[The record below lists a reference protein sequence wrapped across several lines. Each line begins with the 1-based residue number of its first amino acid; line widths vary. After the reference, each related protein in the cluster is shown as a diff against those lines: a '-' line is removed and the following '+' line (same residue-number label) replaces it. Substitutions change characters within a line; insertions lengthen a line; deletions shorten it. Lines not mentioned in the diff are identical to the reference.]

1 MSRNN
6 NYAIRYSLILL
17 FSISLVAVV
26 TWLAPSLDAAV
37 MSMLFRMRGRL
48 DVPGDVVILGIDDA
62 SLQRVGKWPWPR
74 TAMADVIDRLTQAR
88 VRCIGLDILYTEP
101 ANPEADRILA
111 SAIARNGRV
120 ILTTQLYET
129 ASSPPS
135 IAWLT
140 PIPDVANAAKAM
152 GHVHV
157 APDVNGMARTI
168 QLQKADDRGE
178 ARWAFALEV
187 IRLAE
192 RISETD
198 IEELDGALKFGRY
211 RIPVLDGP
219 PVSAPP
225 GVTILRPNEMILN
238 YAGPARTFSQYS
250 VQDLLDG
257 KLSPGELEGRI
268 VLIGAVAPSLGDSR
282 VVPFMNYE
290 GGRSLVGQEGG
301 LEMPGVEIH
310 ANIINTIRGG
320 LGLQRVPEW
329 IAFFSALIVI
339 VCSALT
345 IRYFYGWRQVGV
357 LLLILSAI
365 ILGSLYAF
373 RQLLIVPPLLPMMM
387 GFLAV
392 IPLLFNRQLNA
403 SRQLDLK
410 LKALVASQEGF
421 LLPEERALSGDEDAL
436 LLDLPKS
443 LAWKLRTVDELTL
456 RLLARMSFIRRILTS
471 MGEGVLVADLQG
483 RIIYANDEALRL
495 FGVGESELLDV
506 YFTEFLI
513 ERGSLEE
520 RTLKQAVT
528 NVFQGRNIQLEFEV
542 SSPAPRYF
550 SLLLSALTHEIE
562 GEKGLSALPA
572 SSVTDVQLPRL
583 EPNVAGPIGVVALI
597 SDVTKRVE
605 LDRVKTET
613 LQLVSHEL
621 RTPLTSIRGLSD
633 VLLKFP
639 VEAEESREMLATIN
653 SEALRLGETINRYL
667 DLTRL
672 ESGGQA
678 LHLAQLSCATLIAD
692 SIRNH
697 SVLAAER
704 NIQLTAR
711 VAENLPPLMADAQLL
726 MQAIGNL
733 LSNAVKY
740 SPPGSEVIVQ
750 AEADAAGILL
760 RVVDQGYG
768 IPPEAI
774 EKIFEKFFRL
784 DRSIE
789 SQVVGTGLGL
799 PLVKEIVEQHGGRI
813 SVVSTVGKGSAFT
826 IALPLHPSTR
836 RRP

>member
-6 NYAIRYSLILL
+6 NYAIRYSLILV
-17 FSISLVAVV
+17 FSISLVTLV
-26 TWLAPSLDAAV
+26 TWFAPSLDAAV
-37 MSMLFRMRGRL
+37 MSMLFRIRGRL
-48 DVPGDVVILGIDDA
+48 DVPRDVVILAIDDA
-62 SLQRVGKWPWPR
+62 SLQRFGEFPWPR
-74 TAMADVIDRLTQAR
+74 TIMTDVIDRLTQAR
-88 VRCIGLDILYTEP
+88 VRSIGLDVLYSESKTPDE
-101 ANPEADRILA
+101 DRRLA
-111 SAIARNGRV
+111 AAIARNGRV
-120 ILTTQLYET
+120 VLPAQLYET
-129 ASSPPS
+129 ASSPIS
-135 IAWLT
+135 IAWLK
-140 PIPDVANAAKAM
+140 PIPEIANAAKAL
-152 GHVHV
+152 GQAHI
-157 APDVNGMARTI
+157 APDVNGMARTL

-187 IRLAE
+187 IRVAE
-192 RISETD
+192 RISETE
-198 IEELDGALKFGRY
+198 IEEQDGALQFGRY

-219 PVSAPP
+219 PVNAPA
-225 GVTILRPNEMILN
+225 GVTIIRPNEMIVN
-238 YAGPARTFSQYS
+238 YAGPARTFLQYS
-250 VQDLLDG
+250 IKDVLDG
-257 KLSPGELEGRI
+257 KLPPAELEGRI
-268 VLIGAVAPSLGDSR
+268 VLIGAVAATLGDSR

-290 GGRSLVGQEGG
+290 GGRGLVGQEGG
-301 LEMPGVEIH
+301 MEMPGIEIH

-320 LGLQRVPEW
+320 LGLQRVPDW
-329 IAFFSALIVI
+329 IGFLSALIVI

-345 IRYFYGWRQVGV
+345 IRSLDGWRQVAV
-357 LLLILSAI
+357 LFLILSAI
-365 ILGSLYAF
+365 VLGGFYVF

-387 GFLAV
+387 GFFAV

-410 LKALVASQEGF
+410 LKALAASQEGF
-421 LLPEERALSGDEDAL
+421 LLPEERGLPQDEDAL

-483 RIIYANDEALRL
+483 RIIYANDEALKL
-495 FGVGESELLDV
+495 FGVAENELIGA

-513 ERGSLEE
+513 ERGNIGEQA
-520 RTLKQAVT
+520 LKQAVAG
-528 NVFQGRNIQLEFEV
+528 VFQCHNSQLEFEV
-542 SSPAPRYF
+542 SRPAPRYY
-550 SLLLSALTHEIE
+550 SLLLSALTHVIEEKNGLAARPVSSSTEIRLP
-562 GEKGLSALPA
+562 GLDPH
-572 SSVTDVQLPRL
+572 
-583 EPNVAGPIGVVALI
+583 VAGAIGVVALI

-639 VEAEESREMLATIN
+639 VGVEESREMLATIN

-678 LHLAQLSCATLIAD
+678 LHPAPLSCAALIAD

-704 NIQLTAR
+704 NIVLTSR
-711 VAENLPPLMADAQLL
+711 VAENLPPLMADARLL

-740 SPPGSEVIVQ
+740 SPPESEVIVQ
-750 AEADAAGILL
+750 ADADAASIFL
-760 RVVDQGYG
+760 RVIDQGYG
-768 IPPEAI
+768 IPAEAT
-774 EKIFEKFFRL
+774 EKIFEKFYRL
-784 DRSIE
+784 DRSVE

-813 SVVSTVGKGSAFT
+813 SVESKVGKGSVFT
-826 IALPLHPSTR
+826 ITLPVNPSTR
-836 RRP
+836 RR